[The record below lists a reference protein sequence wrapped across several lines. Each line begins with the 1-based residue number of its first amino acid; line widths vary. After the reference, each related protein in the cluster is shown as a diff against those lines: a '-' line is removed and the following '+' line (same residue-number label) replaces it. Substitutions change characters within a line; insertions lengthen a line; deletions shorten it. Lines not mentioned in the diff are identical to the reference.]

1 MRSTFMNL
9 KISPPLTVNGMPQ
22 LCGFISWLFK
32 INYFNNMSP
41 HYKHIYLCH
50 PPFPPL
56 NVCHLCQMC
65 MKPNLRPAGPISPS
79 PLLPLLWEFTSDG
92 VIIPRSPLSP
102 HPPIC
107 WWCWACP
114 AIPSSQSPFCLQY
127 LSETRNFKVQIVLN
141 LKFVFKVMFIY

>member
-1 MRSTFMNL
+1 MWLLDHISHNFTSGLGSN
-9 KISPPLTVNGMPQ
+9 KISPPFTVNGMSQ
-22 LCGFISWLFK
+22 LRGFISWLFK

-65 MKPNLRPAGPISPS
+65 MKPNLRSAGPISPS

-92 VIIPRSPLSP
+92 VIIPRSPLFP
-102 HPPIC
+102 HPPIFDDVELDHLL
-107 WWCWACP
+107 P
-114 AIPSSQSPFCLQY
+114 LLVPVQLHHLPPLSPPFCRQ
-127 LSETRNFKVQIVLN
+127 
-141 LKFVFKVMFIY
+141 